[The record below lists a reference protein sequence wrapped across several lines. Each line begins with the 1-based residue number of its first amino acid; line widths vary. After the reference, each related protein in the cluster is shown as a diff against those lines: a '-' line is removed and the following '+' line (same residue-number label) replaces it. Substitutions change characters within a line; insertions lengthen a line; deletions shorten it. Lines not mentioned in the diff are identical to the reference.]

1 MKFLHF
7 VFALPLCSA
16 LLMNQDTSRAQ
27 YGVPTPAKKTVTTWR
42 ELGADTWVAT
52 DKLGRKLPLG
62 GQKTPFVVPAPRKDK
77 FVGIFYFVWQGYHG
91 TPGPFDISKRLQENP
106 DDPKWGPQGSFHW
119 WGEPE
124 IGYFQAAD
132 PWVARRNL
140 TLLGDAG
147 VDTLFVDVTNA
158 FTYPT
163 EMQVLFETARTM
175 RGEGNP
181 TPQIA
186 FIMNANTVPTMQ
198 RLWDEWYS
206 KGLYSE
212 LWFRWPDDKGVMKP
226 LILGNREEKTKEGA
240 SIPQQQQQFFT
251 WRRSWF
257 ETDPKGWFGDGKDKW
272 PWRDKTPQNY
282 GWHDDPKKAE
292 QLAVGIGSHPI
303 GQNIGRSTQSGK
315 EPPLDKFSL
324 TPDYDKGLQFDE
336 QWQRVWEVDPKLVFV
351 TGWNEWVAQRFTV
364 APNQKINLAGKE
376 LKEGDTFFVD
386 LYNAEFNRD
395 ADPMKGGSSDNYYY
409 QLIANIRRF
418 KGVSALPALSPP
430 KTIDV
435 MGSWAQWHDV
445 MPEYRDNIGDT
456 MHRNFAGWGNNF
468 YSDNS
473 GRNDIVMAKTTRD
486 VKTFYFYART
496 REPLTPRADGNWMML
511 FLDTDQNASTGWH
524 GYNFRLN
531 SRPSLDSTSVEKW
544 ENNQWKE
551 IARVP
556 LHVGDNEIAISLPR
570 ILTGQTARAA
580 FDFKW
585 ADNIDINGGID
596 EWFLQGDVAPPRRFN
611 YRYQN

>member
-1 MKFLHF
+1 
-7 VFALPLCSA
+7 
-16 LLMNQDTSRAQ
+16 MNSKTSSAQ
-27 YGVPTPAKKTVTTWR
+27 YGVPKPVEKTLTWR
-42 ELGADTWVAT
+42 DLGADTWVAT

-62 GQKTPFVVPAPRKDK
+62 GQKTPFVVPAPRKEK

-91 TPGPFDISKRLQENP
+91 TPGPFDISKLLAENP
-106 DDPKWGPQGSFHW
+106 DDPQWGGKSAFHW

-124 IGYFQAAD
+124 VGYFRAAD

-158 FTYPT
+158 FTYHE
-163 EMQVLFETARTM
+163 EMKVLFETARKM
-175 RGEGNP
+175 RAEGNP

-186 FIMNANTVPTMQ
+186 FIMNANTVPTLQ

-212 LWFRWPDDKGVMKP
+212 LWFRWPDDNGVMKP
-226 LILGNREEKTKEGA
+226 LILGKRDDKTKEGVA
-240 SIPQQQQQFFT
+240 IPTAQQEFFT
-251 WRRSWF
+251 WRHSWF
-257 ETDPKGWFGDGKDKW
+257 ETNSKGWFGDGKDKW
-272 PWRDKTPQNY
+272 PWRDKTPQKF
-282 GWHDDPKKAE
+282 GWHDDPKTPE

-303 GQNIGRSTQSGK
+303 GENIGRSMQKGI
-315 EPPLDKFSL
+315 EPPLDKYAT
-324 TPDYDKGLQFDE
+324 TPLYDQGLQFEE

-364 APNQKINLAGKE
+364 APGQKINLAGHE
-376 LKEGDTFFVD
+376 LKEGETFFVD
-386 LYNAEFNRD
+386 LYNQEFNRD

-409 QLIANIRRF
+409 QLVANIRRF
-418 KGVSALPALSPP
+418 KGASVLPALSKP

-435 MGSWAQWHDV
+435 MGSWAQWDDV
-445 MPEYRDNIGDT
+445 TPDYRDNVGDT
-456 MHRNFAGWGNNF
+456 MHRNFAGWGDK
-468 YSDNS
+468 YYTDNS
-473 GRNDIVMAKTTRD
+473 GRNDIVAAKTTRD
-486 VKTFYFYART
+486 VKNFTFYART
-496 REPLTPRADGNWMML
+496 QQPLTPRADNNWML
-511 FLDTDQNASTGWH
+511 LLINNDQNAATGWH
-524 GYNFRLN
+524 GYDFRIN
-531 SRPSLDSTSVEKW
+531 SRPSLDTTSVEKW
-544 ENNQWKE
+544 ENGAWKE

-596 EWFLQGDVAPPRRFN
+596 DWFLSRRC
-611 YRYQN
+611 RAAASL